1 MGITSQMHE
10 NHKFAKQIL
19 KSSLATIFYGIIIAQ
34 SAIQGV
40 KAPCAAKAAIIP
52 VTHGLK
58 SKCPYG
64 RFLFFAHGIMYA
76 NTMSQAAAKQTFGEC
91 ARTMMKHSEIMVKN
105 CGHNEKGELSYV
117 YNSRVGKSGY
127 AV

>member
-1 MGITSQMHE
+1 MYIYR
-10 NHKFAKQIL
+10 IL
-19 KSSLATIFYGIIIAQ
+19 TIFIINF
-34 SAIQGV
+34 V
-40 KAPCAAKAAIIP
+40 KLYTK
-52 VTHGLK
+52 
-58 SKCPYG
+58 Y
-64 RFLFFAHGIMYA
+64 GIMYA

>member
-1 MGITSQMHE
+1 MW
-10 NHKFAKQIL
+10 
-19 KSSLATIFYGIIIAQ
+19 GIIIAQ

-64 RFLFFAHGIMYA
+64 RFLFFAHDIMTPELERTYIYDRKS
-76 NTMSQAAAKQTFGEC
+76 NKNKSNKVKSQPQ
-91 ARTMMKHSEIMVKN
+91 
-105 CGHNEKGELSYV
+105 Y
-117 YNSRVGKSGY
+117 
-127 AV
+127 

>member
-1 MGITSQMHE
+1 MASADFYFMGITSQMHE

-19 KSSLATIFYGIIIAQ
+19 KSSQATIFYGIIIAQ

-76 NTMSQAAAKQTFGEC
+76 NNEPSGCKADIWRMC
-91 ARTMMKHSEIMVKN
+91 ANHDET
-105 CGHNEKGELSYV
+105 
-117 YNSRVGKSGY
+117 
-127 AV
+127 